1 MVDPRQIGYNLIK
14 LEKDNF
20 WLKTFLREVLGTLA
34 VAILIF
40 LLIQTTI
47 QSAVV
52 MYSSMEPN
60 LYEGQRILISKVIY
74 HFHEPERG
82 DIIIFPNPNDPD
94 EEYIKRI
101 IGLPGE
107 VVEIKDGVIY
117 IHQSDGSVLM
127 LDESE
132 YINTPGKDYFIS
144 NAIPADNYFV
154 LGDNRSNSYD
164 SRAGWTV
171 PRQDIVGKA
180 WLSIW
185 PMDYWG
191 LAPNYSFP

>member
-1 MVDPRQIGYNLIK
+1 M
-14 LEKDNF
+14 
-20 WLKTFLREVLGTLA
+20 
-34 VAILIF
+34 
-40 LLIQTTI
+40 
-47 QSAVV
+47 
-52 MYSSMEPN
+52 
-60 LYEGQRILISKVIY
+60 
-74 HFHEPERG
+74 
-82 DIIIFPNPNDPD
+82 
-94 EEYIKRI
+94 
-101 IGLPGE
+101 
-107 VVEIKDGVIY
+107 EIKDGVIY
-117 IHQSDGSVLM
+117 IHQSDGSVLT

-144 NAIPADNYFV
+144 NTIPADNYFV